1 MKKGER
7 MRISTWAKN
16 PHNTERKNSTVSSF
30 SIATEGL
37 DNSNHRIDIMVTEDS
52 ETNKSLLLSF
62 DLDEA
67 KLLHDRLSDFIQHA
81 QPQSVEY

>member
-1 MKKGER
+1 MKRGER

-16 PHNTERKNSTVSSF
+16 PHNTERKDSSVTSF

-37 DNSNHRIDIMVTEDS
+37 DQANYRIDIIVTEDTD
-52 ETNKSLLLSF
+52 TNKSLLLSF

-67 KLLHDRLSDFIQHA
+67 KLLHDRLSDFIQHF
-81 QPQSVEY
+81 QSQEVD